1 MQDGTPKGNID
12 LDELISTLLQEKE
25 AASHDEPSVSVAESV
40 VEEIDQPLAPPEQL
54 VDMREEESY
63 VEEEEEQDDVSVL
76 IAPVKKERR
85 RLFSRRA
92 RQEQDPSDEEEW
104 ADWGLTPIGQKRAQE
119 DTVAAEQP
127 IVEETPVVAAVEPE
141 DELPAPVEESA
152 EPVGEPAETV
162 DELPEVA
169 GETPEPVLTEEP
181 ATAQD
186 EFPTVTAVAETI
198 TLPIPVIKLED
209 DLDKTRVV
217 SAMPAVESPIES
229 DGATRVIGE
238 QPIESVD
245 PSLDQLSLEELVRV
259 EDIEDAPTPEV
270 DAAQALRLAREERV
284 REFTLSGEEEM
295 NEPEE
300 EAEPEEEEEPEIED
314 FTKYED
320 ARAIQL
326 ELQYRV
332 KTATIGLVLT
342 GVLELAILLLSVMT
356 MLLGDS
362 PISHI
367 GYLSVQLFALI
378 LMCVLN
384 HSVISRGLTELF
396 SLRANADTL
405 PSLTLLV
412 ATAGVALHFINMN
425 APLPLWTPLAGVAMV
440 TAAAGQL
447 VQACRVRNNFAFVSY
462 NGDKYAA
469 SLIEEPK
476 TLHEIGQ
483 RVVIEGD
490 ARIAYFKRT
499 DFLSDYMQNAYTEH
513 IGDYWSR
520 WMAPL
525 GFALPFVVSLV
536 ASLLGA
542 TDGFWEW
549 LQTFAFSL
557 SLAAAPVSL
566 CVQFAL
572 SQCCRYM
579 LRRGGFMVGWR
590 AVETF
595 GSPDAVTVNVEDL
608 YPDESM
614 LLHGIKTFAGMHIDD
629 AILDAASLAIRS
641 GGPLSQIFR
650 RIIQDKMELLKEV
663 ENLVYEQGMGLSG
676 WVDGRRVLVGN
687 RNLLANHGVDVPSLD
702 YESRYAKNGRRL
714 VYLSTAGELSAMF
727 VVSYLPDEEIK
738 RALQGL
744 CRAKV
749 TVLVR
754 SCDPNVTAADL
765 CSSFELDDYFVE
777 VLPAVAGRMY
787 DRLMAEP
794 MPSAPALLA
803 SNGHII
809 GISGALSACRSV
821 RIRCIIALVTALVLS
836 LAGALLGALW
846 AAESVGV
853 FLLPALLLMLIGGIA
868 PLLLPFLRRI

>member
-1 MQDGTPKGNID
+1 MQEGTSKNNFD
-12 LDELISTLLQEKE
+12 LDELVSTLLQEK
-25 AASHDEPSVSVAESV
+25 AAAPHKATVTTAPPMVGGDEIRPIAPPQQLVGLEYEDSYADDEPIEEPIEVSV
-40 VEEIDQPLAPPEQL
+40 EEPK
-54 VDMREEESY
+54 
-63 VEEEEEQDDVSVL
+63 L
-76 IAPVKKERR
+76 IPTASAKKERKR
-85 RLFSRRA
+85 RFGRRA
-92 RQEQDPSDEEEW
+92 ELEQPEEEW
-104 ADWGLTPIGQKRAQE
+104 ADWGLTPIGHYRAQE
-119 DTVAAEQP
+119 QESASAQTVA
-127 IVEETPVVAAVEPE
+127 VAD
-141 DELPAPVEESA
+141 DELPAV
-152 EPVGEPAETV
+152 AETV
-162 DELPEVA
+162 AVDAEHVPPAEEVTA
-169 GETPEPVLTEEP
+169 AEE
-181 ATAQD
+181 AVAAQD

-198 TLPIPVIKLED
+198 TLPIPAIKTEND
-209 DLDKTRVV
+209 MDKTRVV
-217 SAMPAVESPIES
+217 SAMPSVDAPTAD
-229 DGATRVIGE
+229 DGATRIVGAAPADE
-238 QPIESVD
+238 LVD
-245 PSLDQLSLEELVRV
+245 EDAPSLDQLSLEELVRV

-270 DAAQALRLAREERV
+270 DAAEALRLAREERV
-284 REFTLSGEEEM
+284 REFTLSGDEEV

-300 EAEPEEEEEPEIED
+300 EAEPEEQEEEKIED

-332 KTATIGLVLT
+332 RTATVGLVLSS
-342 GVLELAILLLSVMT
+342 VLEIAVLVLTLMT
-356 MLLGDS
+356 MVLGFS
-362 PISHI
+362 PISPI
-367 GYLSVQLFALI
+367 GYLSVQLFAFI
-378 LMCVLN
+378 LMCLLN
-384 HSVISRGLTELF
+384 YQAIGRGLTGLF

-412 ATAGVALHFINMN
+412 AVSGVALHFVNMN
-425 APLPLWTPLAGVAMV
+425 APLPLWTPLAGMAMV
-440 TAAAGQL
+440 LSSAGQL
-447 VQACRVRNNFAFVSY
+447 VQAQRVRNNFAFVSY

-469 SLIEEPK
+469 ALIDEPK

-483 RVVIEGD
+483 RVVIEGE
-490 ARIAYFKRT
+490 ARIVYFKKT
-499 DFLSDYMQNAYTEH
+499 DFLSDYLQNAYAEH
-513 IGDYWSR
+513 IGDFWSR
-520 WMAPL
+520 WTAPL
-525 GFALPFVVSLV
+525 LFGLTLAASLIVSLC
-536 ASLLGA
+536 GA

-549 LQTFAFSL
+549 LQTFVFAL
-557 SLAAAPVSL
+557 ALAATPVSL
-566 CVQFAL
+566 CVQFSL
-572 SQCCRYM
+572 SQCSRYM
-579 LRRGGFMVGWR
+579 LRRGGFMVGWK

-650 RIIQDKMELLKEV
+650 RIIQDKTDLLKEV

-702 YESRYAKNGRRL
+702 YEARYAKNGRRL

-738 RALQGL
+738 RALQDL

-765 CSSFELDDYFVE
+765 CSSFELDDYYVE

-787 DRLMAEP
+787 DRMMAEP
-794 MPSAPALLA
+794 MPSAPAMLA

-821 RIRCIIALVTALVLS
+821 RIRCIIALVAALLLS
-836 LAGALLGALW
+836 LLGTVCGILW
-846 AAESVGV
+846 AMESVGL
-853 FLLPALLLMLIGGIA
+853 FLAILLMLFGGLA
-868 PLLLPFLRRI
+868 TLLLPLLRRI

>member
-1 MQDGTPKGNID
+1 MQEGTPKGSID
-12 LDELISTLLQEKE
+12 LDELINTLLQEKG
-25 AASHDEPSVSVAESV
+25 AATEVPSVSVSESPI
-40 VEEIDQPLAPPEQL
+40 EEIEQPIEPPEQL
-54 VDMREEESY
+54 VDMQHEDLY
-63 VEEEEEQDDVSVL
+63 AEEEQETEEPPEL
-76 IAPVKKERR
+76 IAPIKKERK
-85 RLFSRRA
+85 RLFARRA
-92 RQEQDPSDEEEW
+92 AREQEQSEEEW
-104 ADWGLTPIGQKRAQE
+104 ADWGLTPLGQKHTHE
-119 DTVAAEQP
+119 EPTLEEMSVQP
-127 IVEETPVVAAVEPE
+127 TPV
-141 DELPAPVEESA
+141 A
-152 EPVGEPAETV
+152 EPVDSVDEMPPVMETV
-162 DELPEVA
+162 SAPAAEEMSEIVS
-169 GETPEPVLTEEP
+169 EEEP
-181 ATAQD
+181 SPAQD
-186 EFPTVTAVAETI
+186 EFPSVTAVAETI
-198 TLPIPVIKLED
+198 TLPIPVIKVDED
-209 DLDKTRVV
+209 MDKTRVV
-217 SAMPAVESPIES
+217 SAMPSVDMPTADDS
-229 DGATRVIGE
+229 ATRIIGE
-238 QPIESVD
+238 QSIESSE
-245 PSLDQLSLEELVRV
+245 PPLDQLSLEELVRV

-270 DAAQALRLAREERV
+270 DAAEALRLAREERV
-284 REFTLSGEEEM
+284 REFTLSGDEEEV

-300 EAEPEEEEEPEIED
+300 EAAPQEDEEEEIED

-320 ARAIQL
+320 TRAIQL

-332 KTATIGLVLT
+332 RTATVGLALT
-342 GVLELAILLLSVMT
+342 GVLELVILMLTLMT
-356 MLLGDS
+356 MLLGSS

-367 GYLSVQLFALI
+367 GYLSVQLFALALI
-378 LMCVLN
+378 CLLN
-384 HSVISRGLTELF
+384 HSAIGRGLTGLF

-405 PSLTLLV
+405 PSLTVLV

-425 APLPLWTPLAGVAMV
+425 APLPLWTPLAGIAMV
-440 TAAAGQL
+440 LNAASQL
-447 VQACRVRNNFAFVSY
+447 VQARRVRSNFAFVSY
-462 NGDKYAA
+462 KGDKYAA
-469 SLIEEPK
+469 SLIEESK

-483 RVVIEGD
+483 RVVIEGN

-499 DFLSDYMQNAYTEH
+499 DFLTDYLQNAYTEH
-513 IGDYWSR
+513 IGDFWSR
-520 WMAPL
+520 WMAL
-525 GFALPFVVSLV
+525 LCFALPFVASLIVSLCGV
-536 ASLLGA
+536 

-557 SLAAAPVSL
+557 SLAATPVSL

-572 SQCCRYM
+572 AQCCRYM

-590 AVETF
+590 AVEEF

-754 SCDPNVTAADL
+754 SCDPNVTAPDL
-765 CSSFELDDYFVE
+765 CSSFDLDDYYIE

-787 DRLMAEP
+787 DRMMAEP

-821 RIRCIIALVTALVLS
+821 RIRCVIALVTSLLLS
-836 LAGALLGALW
+836 LAGVLFGVLW
-846 AAESVGV
+846 AIESVGV
-853 FLLPALLLMLIGGIA
+853 FLLPALLLVLVGGA
-868 PLLLPFLRRI
+868 ASLLVPFLRRI

>member
-1 MQDGTPKGNID
+1 MQEGTSRGNID
-12 LDELISTLLQEKE
+12 LDELVNTLLQEK
-25 AASHDEPSVSVAESV
+25 AAVPHESSRPTAVAVAELADEP
-40 VEEIDQPLAPPEQL
+40 IAPPENL
-54 VDMREEESY
+54 VGMQYEDTYAEEASAQEVPVQEEEPP
-63 VEEEEEQDDVSVL
+63 VL
-76 IAPVKKERR
+76 VTPVKKERKR
-85 RLFSRRA
+85 RFGRRPE
-92 RQEQDPSDEEEW
+92 QEQSEEEW
-104 ADWGLTPIGQKRAQE
+104 ADWGLSPIGHYRAQE
-119 DTVAAEQP
+119 EQAAEEPLVVTASEP
-127 IVEETPVVAAVEPE
+127 I
-141 DELPAPVEESA
+141 DELPDIVADAPPQEEA
-152 EPVGEPAETV
+152 AP
-162 DELPEVA
+162 
-169 GETPEPVLTEEP
+169 
-181 ATAQD
+181 AQD

-198 TLPIPVIKLED
+198 TLPIPIIKPDED
-209 DLDKTRVV
+209 MEKTRVI
-217 SAMPAVESPIES
+217 SAMPSAVAPQAD

-238 QPIESVD
+238 QPPEAPE

-259 EDIEDAPTPEV
+259 EDIEDAPVPDV
-270 DAAQALRLAREERV
+270 DAEEALRRSREERV
-284 REFTLSGEEEM
+284 REFTLSGEEEET

-300 EAEPEEEEEPEIED
+300 EAEEEAYEEPEIED

-320 ARAIQL
+320 TRAIQL

-332 KTATIGLVLT
+332 RTATIGVVLS
-342 GVLELAILLLSVMT
+342 GVLELAVLLLTLLT
-356 MLLGDS
+356 MLLGRS
-362 PISHI
+362 PISEI
-367 GYLSVQLFALI
+367 GYLSVQMFAFV
-378 LMCVLN
+378 LMCLLN
-384 HSVISRGLTELF
+384 YPVIARGLTGLF

-412 ATAGVALHFINMN
+412 GTAGVALHFINLT
-425 APLPLWTPLAGVAMV
+425 APLPLWTPLAGLAMV
-440 TAAAGQL
+440 LAAAGQL
-447 VQACRVRNNFAFVSY
+447 VQARRVRSNFAFVSY

-483 RVVIEGD
+483 RVVIEGN

-499 DFLSDYMQNAYTEH
+499 DFLSDYLQNAYTEH
-513 IGDYWSR
+513 IGDFWSR

-525 GFALPFVVSLV
+525 FLGLPLVVSLIV
-536 ASLLGA
+536 SLCGV

-549 LQTFAFSL
+549 LQVFAFSL

-566 CVQFAL
+566 CVQVSL

-579 LRRGGFMVGWR
+579 LRRGGFMVGWK
-590 AVETF
+590 AVDTF
-595 GSPDAVTVNVEDL
+595 GAPDAVTVNVEDL

-702 YESRYAKNGRRL
+702 YEARYAKDGRRL

-738 RALQGL
+738 RALRDL

-765 CSSFELDDYFVE
+765 CSSFDLDDYYIE

-787 DRLMAEP
+787 DRLMAES
-794 MPSAPALLA
+794 MPSAPAVLA

-809 GISGALSACRSV
+809 GISGALSACRSI
-821 RIRCIIALVTALVLS
+821 RIRCVIALIVSLLLSVAGIVCGTLWAIESVSVFVLPSLVLMFCGV
-836 LAGALLGALW
+836 LA
-846 AAESVGV
+846 S
-853 FLLPALLLMLIGGIA
+853 
-868 PLLLPFLRRI
+868 LLLPFLRRI

>member
-1 MQDGTPKGNID
+1 MLEGTPKGNID
-12 LDELISTLLQEKE
+12 LDELVSTLLQEKE
-25 AASHDEPSVSVAESV
+25 AASNSGMPVSEAAPVI
-40 VEEIDQPLAPPEQL
+40 EEIEPPLPVPEQL
-54 VDMREEESY
+54 VGLQDEESY
-63 VEEEEEQDDVSVL
+63 IEEAEEQDEVPEL
-76 IAPVKKERR
+76 IAPTKKERK
-85 RLFSRRA
+85 RLFGRRA
-92 RQEQDPSDEEEW
+92 AQEQEQPEEW
-104 ADWGLTPIGQKRAQE
+104 ADWGLTPLGQKRAQE
-119 DTVAAEQP
+119 ESFAQEPIAQP
-127 IVEETPVVAAVEPE
+127 LTESVESVDEMLPMTE
-141 DELPAPVEESA
+141 DVA
-152 EPVGEPAETV
+152 EPVVEAAPAAESEPESA
-162 DELPEVA
+162 P
-169 GETPEPVLTEEP
+169 
-181 ATAQD
+181 AQD

-198 TLPIPVIKLED
+198 TLPIPIIKVD
-209 DLDKTRVV
+209 DDMDKTRVV
-217 SAMPAVESPIES
+217 SAMPSADIPTAD
-229 DGATRVIGE
+229 DGATQIIDE
-238 QPIESVD
+238 QPMESSE
-245 PSLDQLSLEELVRV
+245 PPLDQLSLEELVRV
-259 EDIEDAPTPEV
+259 EDIEDAPTPDV
-270 DAAQALRLAREERV
+270 DAAEALRLACEERV
-284 REFTLSGEEEM
+284 REFTLSGDEEEV
-295 NEPEE
+295 NEPDE
-300 EAEPEEEEEPEIED
+300 EAEPEEDEEEEIED

-332 KTATIGLVLT
+332 KTATVGLVLT
-342 GVLELAILLLSVMT
+342 GVLELVILLLTLMT
-356 MLLGDS
+356 MLLGGS

-367 GYLSVQLFALI
+367 GYLSVQLFALLLI
-378 LMCVLN
+378 CLLN
-384 HSVISRGLTELF
+384 HTAIGRGLTGLF

-405 PSLTLLV
+405 PSLTALV

-425 APLPLWTPLAGVAMV
+425 APLPLWTPIAGLAMV
-440 TAAAGQL
+440 LDAGGQL
-447 VQACRVRNNFAFVSY
+447 LQAHRVRSNFAFVSY

-483 RVVIEGD
+483 RVVIEGN

-499 DFLSDYMQNAYTEH
+499 DFLSDYLQNAYTEH

-520 WMAPL
+520 WMAPI
-525 GFALPFVVSLV
+525 GFALPFAVSLI
-536 ASLLGA
+536 ASLAGA

-549 LQTFAFSL
+549 LQMFAFSL
-557 SLAAAPVSL
+557 SLAATPVSL

-572 SQCCRYM
+572 TQCCRYM
-579 LRRGGFMVGWR
+579 MRRGGFMVGWR
-590 AVETF
+590 AVEEF

-765 CSSFELDDYFVE
+765 CSSFDLDDYYIE

-787 DRLMAEP
+787 DRMMAEP

-821 RIRCIIALVTALVLS
+821 RIRCVIALVTSLVL
-836 LAGALLGALW
+836 ALLGVLFGVLW
-846 AAESVGV
+846 AMESVGV
-853 FLLPALLLMLIGGIA
+853 YLLPALLLLLGGGLA
-868 PLLLPFLRRI
+868 SLVLPFLRRI